1 MKKLA
6 IACVTLAL
14 VLVPLVAQDHH
25 NDAEKK
31 ASDEITLSSKVKV
44 GTIVLEPGKY
54 TIACDRKEL
63 SFTRASDHKR
73 FAMPCNGKDMG
84 KKSDS
89 TELSTSVDKDG
100 LRVATRLLL
109 RGSNVDHVL

>member
-6 IACVTLAL
+6 IATVTLAL
-14 VLVPLVAQDHH
+14 VLLPLLAQDHH

-44 GTIVLEPGKY
+44 AGHVLEPGKY
-54 TIACDRKEL
+54 VIACDRKEL
-63 SFTRASDHKR
+63 SFTRTADGKK
-73 FAMPCNGKDMG
+73 FAMPCTGKDIG
-84 KKSDS
+84 KRSDS
-89 TELSTSVDKDG
+89 TELSTTVNKDG

>member
-6 IACVTLAL
+6 IACVTLVL

-44 GTIVLEPGKY
+44 AGQILEPGKY
-54 TIACDRKEL
+54 VIACDRKAL
-63 SFTRASDHKR
+63 SFTRIADGKK
-73 FAMPCNGKDMG
+73 FAMPCTGKDMG

-89 TELSTSVDKDG
+89 TELSTTVDKDG

-109 RGSNVDHVL
+109 RGSNVDHAL

>member
-14 VLVPLVAQDHH
+14 VLLPLMAQDHH

-31 ASDEITLSSKVKV
+31 ASDEITLSSKVKIA
-44 GTIVLEPGKY
+44 GQVLEPGKY
-54 TIACDRKEL
+54 TIACDRKAL
-63 SFTRASDHKR
+63 NFTRISNGKK
-73 FAMPCNGKDMG
+73 FTMPCTGKDMG
-84 KKSDS
+84 KKSDT
-89 TELSTSVDKDG
+89 TELATTVDKDG

>member
-6 IACVTLAL
+6 IATVTLAL

-31 ASDEITLSSKVKV
+31 ASDEITLSSKVKIA
-44 GTIVLEPGKY
+44 GQVLEPGKY
-54 TIACDRKEL
+54 TISCDRKAL
-63 SFTRASDHKR
+63 NFTRTSNGKK
-73 FAMPCNGKDMG
+73 FTMPCTGKDMG

-89 TELSTSVDKDG
+89 TELATTVDKDG

>member
-6 IACVTLAL
+6 IATVTLAL
-14 VLVPLVAQDHH
+14 VLLPLIAQDHH
-25 NDAEKK
+25 NDGEKK

-44 GTIVLEPGKY
+44 GSQILEPGKY
-54 TIACDRKEL
+54 VIACDRKEL
-63 SFTRASDHKR
+63 SFTRTDGKK
-73 FAMPCNGKDMG
+73 FAMPCSGKDMG

-89 TELSTSVDKDG
+89 TELSTAVDKDG